1 MHNQNVLNTGGHSAT
16 GLDPAI
22 QNGLPSHIG
31 ESRHMKNLKI
41 ASLLIA
47 ALGACILAGCTPAAD
62 KPAEGAAAGAPA
74 EGGAATEKTEEAH

>member
-47 ALGACILAGCTPAAD
+47 ALGACILAGCAPAATEE
-62 KPAEGAAAGAPA
+62 KPADAAAAPAAGEGA
-74 EGGAATEKTEEAH
+74 EKTEEAH

>member
-47 ALGACILAGCTPAAD
+47 ALGACILAGCAPAAEAD
-62 KPAEGAAAGAPA
+62 KPADAAAAPAAGEGA
-74 EGGAATEKTEEAH
+74 EKTEEAH